1 MLPLL
6 TGVRL
11 ELEGTSISLMA
22 TDRFRASLRDLEW
35 YPEASD
41 LSAQA
46 LVPARVLN
54 ETARSFTGGGA
65 MFSKKRETLAPN

>member
-1 MLPLL
+1 
-6 TGVRL
+6 
-11 ELEGTSISLMA
+11 MA

-54 ETARSFTGGGA
+54 ETARSLT
-65 MFSKKRETLAPN
+65 